1 MNKILLF
8 FVLIFLCSCSIISDN
23 QKKPQIIE
31 CPTVFFSSENNKY
44 INGSAENLDL
54 EKISYKA
61 TLNNYGFVKE
71 CIFDSKTNIYNIEL
85 LILVEPI
92 NPLNAEIN
100 LPIFAL
106 MYDSDDQLLDKQYF
120 RFIDKL
126 YYNKNTSNYEITELI
141 VNLYIE
147 VDSDKKNSSTTIGFI
162 NIK

>member
-1 MNKILLF
+1 
-8 FVLIFLCSCSIISDN
+8 
-23 QKKPQIIE
+23 
-31 CPTVFFSSENNKY
+31 
-44 INGSAENLDL
+44 
-54 EKISYKA
+54 
-61 TLNNYGFVKE
+61 
-71 CIFDSKTNIYNIEL
+71 
-85 LILVEPI
+85 
-92 NPLNAEIN
+92 
-100 LPIFAL
+100 